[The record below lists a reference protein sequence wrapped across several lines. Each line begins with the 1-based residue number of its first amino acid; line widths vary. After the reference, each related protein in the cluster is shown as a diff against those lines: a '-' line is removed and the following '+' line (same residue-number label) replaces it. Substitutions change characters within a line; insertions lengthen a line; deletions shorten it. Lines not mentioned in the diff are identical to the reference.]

1 MRPKRSTSLLKSSD
15 ARKALMGYWLME
27 AKRFTIQNKT
37 RETSVGNGVTAINCA
52 REPLTALRV
61 MVEGLGSGEEPGLW
75 LTQVSVIPMVPRISP
90 FDLVYLDADH
100 RVVECVELLPTSK
113 IPRFKKPATSVLVV
127 PLHTIAS
134 AQVGIGDQF
143 AFDEVTDPEAAVEIG
158 PSDPEVQGSPEPAA
172 VATQTVEPS
181 EIEAARPLAQF
192 ESPFLNAFVKTEQE
206 TLERAPVAEFAKP
219 NPQEP
224 MHEGKDEFVLAE
236 FLRTEPISVPT
247 VVAEPQPPAAQDL
260 PFLTAPASKK
270 QPRKKPAPVEP
281 TAPIRIVKP
290 EEGSAATQAKKP
302 AVNRLFRWLYPALYD
317 QNRRTAERRP
327 SQGVVAYDFVDD
339 TPRMHEVGDISSH
352 GLYLRTQERWEP
364 GTLVSLTMQ
373 CNGPYE
379 GDSQHRVEFDC
390 AVVREGADGV
400 GMSFV
405 LPTGMELKLWE
416 MPGRNGTDET
426 DPQCIVRELRMARA
440 LAFMRRICPPADE
453 RVTELLHKTLS
464 NVRAANTVE
473 IALKAERLL
482 AQEPDADCRS
492 AHPDLML
499 RTLEHGSWVDVE
511 WLQELWAGLLATSC
525 TLEGQD
531 ESNREYI
538 NLLSKLSPLPTQI
551 LTMACAKVMHGMTK
565 TAAASPALLA
575 CSAEEI
581 ARITRSNN
589 LVKIYKS
596 IGDLSELGLV
606 EKNPRSASPENPA
619 EAKAMP
625 TKLGLEMFARCNGQ
639 RGATIAA

>member
-1 MRPKRSTSLLKSSD
+1 
-15 ARKALMGYWLME
+15 ME
-27 AKRFTIQNKT
+27 AKRFTIQNKS
-37 RETSVGNGVTAINCA
+37 RETSVSGGVTAINCA

-61 MVEGLGSGEEPGLW
+61 MVEGLGSVEEPGLW
-75 LTQVSVIPMVPRISP
+75 LTQVTVIPMVPRISP
-90 FDLVYLDADH
+90 FDLIYLDADQ
-100 RVVECVELLPTSK
+100 RVVERVELLPTSE
-113 IPRFKKPATSVLVV
+113 IPRFKKPAASVLVL
-127 PLHTIAS
+127 PLRTIAC
-134 AQVGIGDQF
+134 AQVDIGDRF
-143 AFDEVTDPEAAVEIG
+143 VFDEVAEPEAAVEI
-158 PSDPEVQGSPEPAA
+158 SQSKPEVQGSLEPTLL
-172 VATQTVEPS
+172 VTENVEPP
-181 EIEAARPLAQF
+181 EAEAARPLAQF
-192 ESPFLNAFVKTEQE
+192 ESPFLYPFAKSEPESPAQ
-206 TLERAPVAEFAKP
+206 APAIEFA
-219 NPQEP
+219 NPIRQEP
-224 MHEGKDEFVLAE
+224 AREENQEFVLAE
-236 FLRTEPISVPT
+236 FLRAEPIAVPT
-247 VVAEPQPPAAQDL
+247 VVAEPQAAQDL
-260 PFLTAPASKK
+260 SFLTAPAAKK
-270 QPRKKPAPVEP
+270 RARKKPALDEP
-281 TAPIRIVKP
+281 TAPIRIVIP
-290 EEGSAATQAKKP
+290 EAESTATPAKKP

-317 QNRRTAERRP
+317 QNRRSAERRP

-339 TPRMHEVGDISSH
+339 SPRMHEVGNISSH

-364 GTLVSLTMQ
+364 GVLVSLTMQ
-373 CNGPYE
+373 CGGLYE
-379 GDSQHRVEFDC
+379 SDSQHRVEFDC

-416 MPGRNGTDET
+416 MPGRNGADET

-453 RVTELLHKTLS
+453 RVTELLHKSLS

-482 AQEPDADCRS
+482 AQEPDAYCMA

-511 WLQELWAGLLATSC
+511 WLQELWAGHLATSC
-525 TLEGQD
+525 TFEGQD

-538 NLLSKLSPLPTQI
+538 NLLSQLSPLPTQI
-551 LTMACAKVMHGMTK
+551 LTMSCAKVMQGMTK
-565 TAAASPALLA
+565 SATSPERLA

-596 IGDLSELGLV
+596 IGELSELGLV
-606 EKNPRSASPENPA
+606 ERNPRTASPENPA
-619 EAKAMP
+619 AAKAMP

>member
-1 MRPKRSTSLLKSSD
+1 MD
-15 ARKALMGYWLME
+15 ATRY
-27 AKRFTIQNKT
+27 TIQNKT
-37 RETSVGNGVTAINCA
+37 RETSVSTGVTAINCA
-52 REPLTALRV
+52 REPLTALRA
-61 MVEGLGSGEEPGLW
+61 MVEGLGSGEEPALW
-75 LTQVSVIPMVPRISP
+75 LTQVTVIPMVPRISP
-90 FDLVYLDADH
+90 FDLLYLDADH
-100 RVVECVELLPTSK
+100 RVVERVELLPTSQ
-113 IPRFKKPATSVLVV
+113 IPRFKKPALSVLVL

-134 AQVGIGDQF
+134 AQVDIGDQF
-143 AFDEVTDPEAAVEIG
+143 VFDEVAEPEEAAEISLSE
-158 PSDPEVQGSPEPAA
+158 PPAQGLPEPALRD
-172 VATQTVEPS
+172 TENVEPPRV
-181 EIEAARPLAQF
+181 EAARPLAEF
-192 ESPFLNAFVKTEQE
+192 ESPFLNPLSTIEPE
-206 TLERAPVAEFAKP
+206 PLDLAPSIECAKP
-219 NPQEP
+219 NRQEP
-224 MHEGKDEFVLAE
+224 ALEEKEGFVLAE
-236 FLRTEPISVPT
+236 FLRTEPTAISAAL
-247 VVAEPQPPAAQDL
+247 AEEQPSAAQDFS
-260 PFLTAPASKK
+260 PLTLAATKK
-270 QPRKKPAPVEP
+270 RARKKPGPARTMPL
-281 TAPIRIVKP
+281 PIRPAEEATALSPAKP
-290 EEGSAATQAKKP
+290 P

-317 QNRRTAERRP
+317 QNRRSAERRP

-339 TPRMHEVGDISSH
+339 TPRMHEVANVSSH

-364 GTLVSLTMQ
+364 GALVSLTMQ

-416 MPGRNGTDET
+416 MPGRNGADET

-482 AQEPDADCRS
+482 AQEPDAYCRS

-551 LTMACAKVMHGMTK
+551 LTMSCAKVMQAMTK
-565 TAAASPALLA
+565 SAAGSPPRLA

-596 IGDLSELGLV
+596 IGELSELGLV
-606 EKNPRSASPENPA
+606 EKNPRSASPDNPA

>member
-1 MRPKRSTSLLKSSD
+1 
-15 ARKALMGYWLME
+15 ME
-27 AKRFTIQNKT
+27 AKRYTIQNKT
-37 RETSVGNGVTAINCA
+37 REAPVGCGVTAINCA

-75 LTQVSVIPMVPRISP
+75 LTQVTAIPMVPRISP
-90 FDLVYLDADH
+90 FDLLYLDADH
-100 RVVECVELLPTSK
+100 RVVERVELLPTSE
-113 IPRFKKPATSVLVV
+113 IPRFKKPAASVLVL
-127 PLHTIAS
+127 PLRTIAS
-134 AQVGIGDQF
+134 AQVDIGDQF
-143 AFDEVTDPEAAVEIG
+143 AFDEVVAPEEAAEIS
-158 PSDPEVQGSPEPAA
+158 PNKAELQESPEPAA
-172 VATQTVEPS
+172 VTTQTVEPP
-181 EIEAARPLAQF
+181 EIEAGTPLAEF
-192 ESPFLNAFVKTEQE
+192 ESPFLNPFLNVGPEPLEQA
-206 TLERAPVAEFAKP
+206 LLIEFAKP
-219 NPQEP
+219 DRQEP
-224 MHEGKDEFVLAE
+224 AREQKEEFVLAE
-236 FLRTEPISVPT
+236 FLRTEPIAVPA
-247 VVAEPQPPAAQDL
+247 VVAEEQPSAPQDL
-260 PFLTAPASKK
+260 PQLTLPGTKNRA
-270 QPRKKPAPVEP
+270 RRKPAPVES
-281 TAPIRIVKP
+281 TAPIQIVKP
-290 EEGSAATQAKKP
+290 EAESAATPAKKP

-317 QNRRTAERRP
+317 QNRRSAERRP

-339 TPRMHEVGDISSH
+339 TPRMHEVGNISSH
-352 GLYLRTQERWEP
+352 GLYLRTEERWEP

-373 CNGPYE
+373 CGGPWE
-379 GDSQHRVEFDC
+379 SDSQHRVEFDC

-405 LPTGMELKLWE
+405 LPAGMELKLWE
-416 MPGRNGTDET
+416 MPGRNGADET

-464 NVRAANTVE
+464 NMRAANTVE

-482 AQEPDADCRS
+482 AQEPDAYCMA

-531 ESNREYI
+531 ESNLAYI
-538 NLLSKLSPLPTQI
+538 NLLSRLAPLPTQI
-551 LTMACAKVMHGMTK
+551 LTMACAKTMQGMTS
-565 TAAASPALLA
+565 ASSSPERLA

-589 LVKIYKS
+589 LLKIYKS
-596 IGDLSELGLV
+596 IGELSELGLV
-606 EKNPRSASPENPA
+606 ERNPRSVSPSNPG
-619 EAKAMP
+619 EAKAKP
-625 TKLGLEMFARCNGQ
+625 TQLGLEMFARCNGQ

>member
-1 MRPKRSTSLLKSSD
+1 MK
-15 ARKALMGYWLME
+15 
-27 AKRFTIQNKT
+27 AKRYTIQNKT
-37 RETSVGNGVTAINCA
+37 REAPVGCGVTAINCA

-75 LTQVSVIPMVPRISP
+75 LTQVRVIPMVPRISP
-90 FDLVYLDADH
+90 FDLLYLDADH
-100 RVVECVELLPTSK
+100 RVVERVELLPTSE
-113 IPRFKKPATSVLVV
+113 IPRFKKPAASVLVL
-127 PLHTIAS
+127 PLRTFSS
-134 AQVGIGDQF
+134 AQVDIGDQF
-143 AFDEVTDPEAAVEIG
+143 VFDEVAEPDEAAEIS
-158 PSDPEVQGSPEPAA
+158 PSKPELQVSAEPAA
-172 VATQTVEPS
+172 VATQAVEPPAG
-181 EIEAARPLAQF
+181 EAPRPLAEF
-192 ESPFLNAFVKTEQE
+192 ESPFLNPFLNVEPEPLEQ
-206 TLERAPVAEFAKP
+206 APAIEFAKP
-219 NPQEP
+219 DRQEP
-224 MHEGKDEFVLAE
+224 AREQKEEFVLAE
-236 FLRTEPISVPT
+236 FLRTEPIAVPA
-247 VVAEPQPPAAQDL
+247 VVAEEQPSAPQDL
-260 PFLTAPASKK
+260 PQLTLPATKK
-270 QPRKKPAPVEP
+270 RARKKPAPVES
-281 TAPIRIVKP
+281 TAPIQIVKP
-290 EEGSAATQAKKP
+290 EAESTATLAKKP

-317 QNRRTAERRP
+317 QNRRSAERRP

-339 TPRMHEVGDISSH
+339 TPRMHEVGNVSSH

-373 CNGPYE
+373 CGGPYE
-379 GDSQHRVEFDC
+379 SDSQHRVEFEC

-405 LPTGMELKLWE
+405 LPAGMELKLWE
-416 MPGRNGTDET
+416 MPGRNGADET

-482 AQEPDADCRS
+482 AQEPDAYCMA

-511 WLQELWAGLLATSC
+511 WLQELWGGLLATSC
-525 TLEGQD
+525 TFEGQD
-531 ESNREYI
+531 ESNLAYI
-538 NLLSKLSPLPTQI
+538 NLLSRLAPLPTQI
-551 LTMACAKVMHGMTK
+551 LTMACAKTMQAMTGHS
-565 TAAASPALLA
+565 TTPSAPLA

-589 LVKIYKS
+589 LLKIYKS
-596 IGDLSELGLV
+596 IGELSELGLV
-606 EKNPRSASPENPA
+606 ERNPRSVSPSNPG
-619 EAKAMP
+619 EAKARP
-625 TKLGLEMFARCNGQ
+625 TQLGLEMFARCNGQ

>member
-1 MRPKRSTSLLKSSD
+1 MSLFRSSG
-15 ARKALMGYWLME
+15 ARKAPAGYWLMK
-27 AKRFTIQNKT
+27 AKRYTIQNKT
-37 RETSVGNGVTAINCA
+37 REAPVGCGVTAINCA

-75 LTQVSVIPMVPRISP
+75 LTQVRVIPMVPRISP
-90 FDLVYLDADH
+90 FDLLYLDADH
-100 RVVECVELLPTSK
+100 RVVERVELLPTSE
-113 IPRFKKPATSVLVV
+113 IPRFKKPAASVLVL
-127 PLHTIAS
+127 PLRTFSS
-134 AQVGIGDQF
+134 AQVDIGDQF
-143 AFDEVTDPEAAVEIG
+143 VFDEVAEPDEAAEIS
-158 PSDPEVQGSPEPAA
+158 PSKPELQVSAEPAA
-172 VATQTVEPS
+172 VATQAVEPPAG
-181 EIEAARPLAQF
+181 EAPRPLAEF
-192 ESPFLNAFVKTEQE
+192 ESPFLNPFLNVEPEPLEQ
-206 TLERAPVAEFAKP
+206 APAIEFAKP
-219 NPQEP
+219 DRQEP
-224 MHEGKDEFVLAE
+224 AREQKEEFVLAE
-236 FLRTEPISVPT
+236 FLRTEPIAVPA
-247 VVAEPQPPAAQDL
+247 VVAEEQPSAPQDL
-260 PFLTAPASKK
+260 PQLTLPATKK
-270 QPRKKPAPVEP
+270 RARKKPAPVES
-281 TAPIRIVKP
+281 TAPIQIVKP
-290 EEGSAATQAKKP
+290 EAESTATLAKKP

-317 QNRRTAERRP
+317 QNRRSAERRP

-339 TPRMHEVGDISSH
+339 TPRMHEVGNVSSH

-373 CNGPYE
+373 CGGPYE
-379 GDSQHRVEFDC
+379 SDSQHRVEFEC

-405 LPTGMELKLWE
+405 LPAGMELKLWE
-416 MPGRNGTDET
+416 MPGRNGADET

-482 AQEPDADCRS
+482 AQEPDAYCMA

-511 WLQELWAGLLATSC
+511 WLQELWGGLLATSC
-525 TLEGQD
+525 TFEGQD
-531 ESNREYI
+531 ESNLAYI
-538 NLLSKLSPLPTQI
+538 NLLSRLAPLPTQI
-551 LTMACAKVMHGMTK
+551 LTMACAKTMQAMTGHS
-565 TAAASPALLA
+565 TTPSAPLA

-589 LVKIYKS
+589 LLKIYKS
-596 IGDLSELGLV
+596 IGELSELGLV
-606 EKNPRSASPENPA
+606 ERNPRSVSPSNPG
-619 EAKAMP
+619 EAKARP
-625 TKLGLEMFARCNGQ
+625 TQLGLEMFARCNGQ